1 MNFITNRSISKT
13 NLIMV
18 EDALFLNNT
27 ARYGGGLILT
37 SSFSD
42 VQFLPGKKI
51 YSQNCTWE
59 SNIGKAVSPA
69 VDIAPYV
76 HSNTERHGYLPVPQ
90 FQDIQIYNNVA
101 KDIKNEGL
109 IKSHHKNSGVFL
121 IWFCSTNC
129 YIERRLHIPYNPAS
143 ARLNIGL
150 LMFNALI
157 QLKIIQY

>member
-42 VQFLPGKKI
+42 VQFLPGKNI
-51 YSQNCTWE
+51 YFQNCTWE

-76 HSNTERHGYLPVPQ
+76 QKDTATCQYLSSKT
-90 FQDIQIYNNVA
+90 F
-101 KDIKNEGL
+101 K
-109 IKSHHKNSGVFL
+109 
-121 IWFCSTNC
+121 
-129 YIERRLHIPYNPAS
+129 YITML
-143 ARLNIGL
+143 
-150 LMFNALI
+150 
-157 QLKIIQY
+157 QKI